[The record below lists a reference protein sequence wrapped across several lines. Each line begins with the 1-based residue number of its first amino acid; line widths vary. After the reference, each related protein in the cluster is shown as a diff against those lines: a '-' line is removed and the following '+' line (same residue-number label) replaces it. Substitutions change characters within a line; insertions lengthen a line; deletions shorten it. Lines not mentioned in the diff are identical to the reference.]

1 MKKVFL
7 IRHAKAENLKEGLS
21 DFSRSLV
28 KEGMKESKDIAKKIT
43 DEVSDNMIL
52 ISSPAH
58 RALET
63 AHIFAEKLNYPAAKI
78 LLKDSVYTE
87 SSSESFMT
95 LLEEIEDTYDAV
107 MLFGHNPGISEF
119 ASLLITEKDF
129 QFDIPKSGIL
139 EFDFSQNSW
148 KEIEKHTGL
157 LRRVDYPKKYRNRF
171 KESLNVKISQAFSE
185 LLNRINTDSSKNIQ
199 QSVEKHAAK
208 IAKKFTK
215 DLRRKTH
222 EKSADQ

>member
-1 MKKVFL
+1 MKNVFL
-7 IRHAKAENLKEGLS
+7 VRHAKAEEPKEGLS

-28 KEGMKESKDIAKKIT
+28 EEGMNDAKNMAKKI
-43 DEVSDNMIL
+43 SGKISGNML
-52 ISSPAH
+52 FISSPAN

-63 AHIFAEKLNYPAAKI
+63 AHIFAERLNYPAAKI
-78 LLKDSVYTE
+78 LLKESVFDGP
-87 SSSESFMT
+87 SEQFLT
-95 LLEEIEDTYDAV
+95 LLKETEDSYDTV
-107 MLFGHNPGISEF
+107 VLFGHNPSISEF
-119 ASLLITEKDF
+119 ASLLIKDF
-129 QFDIPKSGIL
+129 QFDIPKAGVL
-139 EFDFSQNSW
+139 EFDFSQNLW

-171 KESLNVKISQAFSE
+171 KESLNVRISQAFSE
-185 LLNRINTDSSKNIQ
+185 LLSRINTDASKNIQ